1 MRTFLRVSL
10 ECREMVTFGPGIAGP
25 GGFGLAELHGA
36 GLVTARQVE
45 GREHAREAVSSG
57 WTALDAL
64 LPAGGVRRGSLIE
77 FLADVA
83 ADAPPGM
90 SGLSGS
96 GAATLA
102 CAVAC
107 RLASPPATGDGM
119 RCGGTI
125 VVVDRS
131 GWFHPPAV
139 LPWLEAARSGG
150 DSIGRCRL
158 LVARPSRDD
167 DEIWTIEQALRCAG
181 VAAVVAWPRPTAV
194 WMAAS
199 GRRPRYGLQQW
210 TTALRRWQLAARAG
224 GGVGLFV
231 RPAAAI
237 REPSWAEARLVVTP
251 LCGGALLERR
261 LRLVRTGGAWGGAEA
276 AARPAEIAIDLA
288 RGCPLPAPAHRAAVA
303 MTASVL
309 TGGAACRAS

>member
-1 MRTFLRVSL
+1 
-10 ECREMVTFGPGIAGP
+10 MVTFGPGIAGL
-25 GGFGLAELHGA
+25 GGLGLARTEPGELRAA

-57 WTALDAL
+57 WPALDAL
-64 LPAGGVRRGSLIE
+64 LPAGGVRRGSLVE
-77 FLADVA
+77 FLAGTA
-83 ADAPPGM
+83 ADAPSDV
-90 SGLSGS
+90 SGG

-107 RLASPPATGDGM
+107 RLAAAPTMGDDG
-119 RCGGTI
+119 RRGGTV

-139 LPWLEAARSGG
+139 LPWLEAACAGADSSGRG
-150 DSIGRCRL
+150 RL

-181 VAAVVAWPRPTAV
+181 VAAVVAWPRTA
-194 WMAAS
+194 AAWTAAP
-199 GRRPRYGLQQW
+199 GADRRPPPRHGLQQW

-231 RPAAAI
+231 RPAAAL
-237 REPSWAEARLVVTP
+237 REPSWAEARLVVAP
-251 LCGGALLERR
+251 LVGGALLERR
-261 LRLVRTGGAWGGAEA
+261 LRLVRAGGAWGGAEA
-276 AARPAEIAIDLA
+276 AARPAEIALDLA
-288 RGCPLPAPAHRAAVA
+288 RGWPLLAPTRHAATTGTTGVA
-303 MTASVL
+303 L
-309 TGGAACRAS
+309 PGGAACRAS